1 MKASITAIA
10 LPVIAILATA
20 GAIFASPP
28 QPVPPPSRAELNRS
42 IVLSA
47 RYLEGACA
55 PDGEFVYQV
64 GTLSGLESSSYNIVR
79 HAGAM
84 YALGMRRSSG
94 RDPRAGAAL
103 TRAAA
108 YLRKNYLGPGLQP
121 GQLAVW
127 SKPLPTPS
135 KAELGATGLGL
146 VALVEAWRVR
156 RQSVPLTDL
165 QAMGRFLL
173 YMQRSDGSFYHR
185 YDPKSGM
192 DADWQSLYYPG
203 EAALGLT
210 SLYEVDHDRVWLNA
224 AAKALAYLARSRAG
238 SEDVPADHWA
248 LIATAKLL
256 PYCTHGECSTSRDE
270 LLRYAIQICNRL
282 LSAQQNQPDNPAL
295 NGAFDQGGRISPAA
309 TCIEGLL
316 ATLEFLPK
324 EDIDLRA
331 RIQTATTRG
340 VVFLLRAQITSDPYV
355 GGMPQAYIFG
365 APSEIPVR
373 IDYVQHSLSA
383 WIRYKKFR

>member
-1 MKASITAIA
+1 
-10 LPVIAILATA
+10 
-20 GAIFASPP
+20 
-28 QPVPPPSRAELNRS
+28 
-42 IVLSA
+42 
-47 RYLEGACA
+47 
-55 PDGEFVYQV
+55 
-64 GTLSGLESSSYNIVR
+64 
-79 HAGAM
+79 
-84 YALGMRRSSG
+84 
-94 RDPRAGAAL
+94 
-103 TRAAA
+103 
-108 YLRKNYLGPGLQP
+108 
-121 GQLAVW
+121 
-127 SKPLPTPS
+127 
-135 KAELGATGLGL
+135 
-146 VALVEAWRVR
+146 
-156 RQSVPLTDL
+156 
-165 QAMGRFLL
+165 
-173 YMQRSDGSFYHR
+173 
-185 YDPKSGM
+185 
-192 DADWQSLYYPG
+192 
-203 EAALGLT
+203 
-210 SLYEVDHDRVWLNA
+210 
-224 AAKALAYLARSRAG
+224 
-238 SEDVPADHWA
+238 
-248 LIATAKLL
+248 LL